1 VAYRRQ
7 FSRIYSTAK
16 ENTVKITK
24 RRLKRIIKEEK
35 AKVLAEQKVR
45 RIVRRKLMEQPLP
58 DLRVAEANSTAQQLG
73 LAGPGSGS
81 SAQKVADAAGLN
93 LAYFS
98 IDISTDG
105 TPGIFVSM
113 HSPSG
118 RSEKFAVVPDG
129 VDPQSFPYLQRV
141 KIHPDFSAVQSADA
155 VIMMEDLSGD
165 DEAYIS
171 TSEAIALADQL
182 IQDEA
187 AAIGVDSR
195 GYR

>member
-1 VAYRRQ
+1 M
-7 FSRIYSTAK
+7 
-16 ENTVKITK
+16 KITK
-24 RRLKRIIKEEK
+24 RQLRRVIKEEK
-35 AKVLAEQKVR
+35 AKVLAEQKIR
-45 RIVRRKLMEQPLP
+45 RIVRRRLLEQQGGDP
-58 DLRVAEANSTAQQLG
+58 VAMANSTAQQLG
-73 LAGPGSGS
+73 VAGPGSGS
-81 SAQKVADAAGLN
+81 SAQKVADAAGLT

-98 IDISTDG
+98 IDVSTDG

-118 RSEKFAVVPDG
+118 RSEKFAVVPEG
-129 VDPQSFPYLQRV
+129 IDPQDFPYLQRV

-187 AAIGVDSR
+187 DTIAQDPQRDDSSR
-195 GYR
+195 PWRAMASRSDHRR